1 MVIAEEASTNTKES
15 HDIDLKCAEKVID
28 SDNEENTESNDANAS
43 HNAQA
48 IEIKSPDQNSAR
60 DFTCKPKPIKA
71 RGQNIDNTLSTYKQ
85 IPMYSFNSPKN
96 PTGILPFQPT
106 GEYLIFIAGDRFA
119 CFELNEK

>member
-28 SDNEENTESNDANAS
+28 SDNEENTESNDTNAS

-71 RGQNIDNTLSTYKQ
+71 RGQNIDNTLSSYKQ

-106 GEYLIFIAGDRFA
+106 GEYLIFIACDLVPHA
-119 CFELNEK
+119 LN